1 MIIVVEGMDGVGK
14 TTISKLL
21 AKRNNFEY
29 MDKPLHYLFETGARG
44 EMKDLEFEE
53 QEEKIFN
60 SEDDVIKTWL
70 TGLGNLY
77 CFRKNKDKNIIVDR
91 HIASNYV
98 WNGSEETEKIF
109 GLLNEYMPKPDMTII
124 LYASSKVR
132 MQRIYNR
139 DKNDR
144 DLKDDSIKINNYE
157 KMLKFLKDYNIP
169 FIGINTENKTIEEIV
184 NEIEGKIKLKCDRGD
199 NNYGD
204 FEPSR

>member
-21 AKRNNFEY
+21 AKRNKFEY

-44 EMKDLEFEE
+44 EMEDLEFEE

-60 SEDDVIKTWL
+60 SEDDVIKAWL

-91 HIASNYV
+91 HIASNYL

-109 GLLNEYMPKPDMTII
+109 SLLNAKARYDNYII
-124 LYASSKVR
+124 
-132 MQRIYNR
+132 
-139 DKNDR
+139 
-144 DLKDDSIKINNYE
+144 
-157 KMLKFLKDYNIP
+157 
-169 FIGINTENKTIEEIV
+169 
-184 NEIEGKIKLKCDRGD
+184 C
-199 NNYGD
+199 
-204 FEPSR
+204 